1 MADKWPLANGNWSNA
16 ANWNGGTKPVAG
28 DDVFADGRTVT
39 IDENVNVAS
48 VRTTARSG
56 GTAGGGFVLPPDITV
71 TATVIGHINAHC
83 LTRSAAGNPS
93 YVIGNVQGS
102 TTNGGFGSGVLNS
115 SSGTVFITGD
125 VFGGSGGA
133 DGTLNSN
140 AGIINSSSGGFVV
153 TGNVTA
159 GGNGASGANIFGS
172 GTFVLTGSVRSN
184 GNFPAVSLG
193 GSGTSTLNISINP
206 ASTHPAV
213 GVGAT
218 HIATVNGTIQTFT
231 DLVAVNVVSATATL
245 RMNGNLIDGP
255 NGCSPVAGARIWYG
269 PGAHQRRSN
278 TGGSFAGP
286 LITFTSYANAGA
298 PAVSNVRK
306 DVVYGPANEFTGTC
320 AVPPA
325 NSTAF
330 GVPVDNTVGTAVITE
345 AGLTT
350 LLQQALSPNA
360 AVAVE
365 RSIDDEKSITFSWPV
380 SGATITGEKSVDNGA
395 YSAVAGGISFLRT
408 ESGRHYYTLAY
419 NAADRVNEES
429 TIRYKMT
436 DGTYTRYFNL
446 RLVPPGITP
455 QQIEDQLEDE
465 FTAVQS
471 SVSAVG
477 LAVIDRPTLAQI
489 EASTVLAKESN
500 ATNNKTEILTA
511 VGNIEVD
518 NAAIASAVRVELT
531 DELEI
536 INNIPESFEFI
547 AEQIDDIQTVFYV
560 SPTFSIVP
568 NAVKERTL
576 RPYYKDTSRIG
587 PIGIYD
593 ANKDEVDLTPF
604 DGDMYVVVEDSDTD
618 EVLMRDDDPY
628 YVTYNLYIDPSPESV
643 GVLNAPLCWA
653 LRRISDNKFLAG
665 GPWEVQNGA
674 YGEAE

>member
-1 MADKWPLANGNWSNA
+1 MPDKWPTTNGNWSNA
-16 ANWNGGTKPVAG
+16 AIWNGGTKPVAG

-102 TTNGGFGSGVLNS
+102 VANGGFGSGVLNS

-125 VFGGSGGA
+125 VFGGFGGS

-184 GNFPAVSLG
+184 GSNPAVSLG
-193 GSGTSTLNISINP
+193 SVASTLNISINP

-213 GVGAT
+213 VVGGT
-218 HIATVNGTIQTFT
+218 GIATVNGTIQTFT
-231 DLVAVNVVSATATL
+231 DLVAINAITSTATI

-255 NGCSPVAGARIWYG
+255 NGCSPLAGARIWYG

-345 AGLTT
+345 ASL
-350 LLQQALSPNA
+350 LPFLQQALSPNA
-360 AVAVE
+360 PVAVE
-365 RSIDDEKSITFSWPV
+365 RSIDDTRSIMFSWPV
-380 SGATITGEKSVDNGA
+380 SGAVITGQRSINNGT
-395 YSAVAGGISFLRT
+395 YVNIEGAVTFLRT
-408 ESGRHYYTLAY
+408 ESGRHYYVLAY
-419 NAADRVNEES
+419 NSADRVNEEAG
-429 TIRYKMT
+429 IRYKMT
-436 DGTYTRYFNL
+436 DGTYTKYFNL
-446 RLVPPGITP
+446 RLVNQHKVTLDGIKSKT
-455 QQIEDQLEDE
+455 
-465 FTAVQS
+465 
-471 SVSAVG
+471 
-477 LAVIDRPTLAQI
+477 DRIPT
-489 EASTVLAKESN
+489 N
-500 ATNNKTEILTA
+500 PAT
-511 VGNIEVD
+511 
-518 NAAIASAVRVELT
+518 
-531 DELEI
+531 
-536 INNIPESFEFI
+536 
-547 AEQIDDIQTVFYV
+547 AEQINSLQNN
-560 SPTFSIVP
+560 SP
-568 NAVKERTL
+568 
-576 RPYYKDTSRIG
+576 
-587 PIGIYD
+587 
-593 ANKDEVDLTPF
+593 
-604 DGDMYVVVEDSDTD
+604 
-618 EVLMRDDDPY
+618 
-628 YVTYNLYIDPSPESV
+628 
-643 GVLNAPLCWA
+643 
-653 LRRISDNKFLAG
+653 
-665 GPWEVQNGA
+665 
-674 YGEAE
+674 AEFF

>member
-184 GNFPAVSLG
+184 NYSAAVTVG
-193 GSGTSTLNISINP
+193 GSVASTLNISINP

-213 GVGAT
+213 TVGGT
-218 HIATVNGTIQTFT
+218 GIATVNGTIQTFT

-365 RSIDDEKSITFSWPV
+365 RSIDDEKAITFSWPV
-380 SGATITGEKSVDNGA
+380 SGATITGEKSVDNGT
-395 YSAVAGGISFLRT
+395 YSAVAGAIAFLRS

-419 NAADRVNEES
+419 DADDRTDEEA

-436 DGTYTRYFNL
+436 DGTYTKYFNL

-455 QQIEDQLEDE
+455 EQIQTQLEDD
-465 FTAVQS
+465 FQ
-471 SVSAVG
+471 G
-477 LAVIDRPTLAQI
+477 
-489 EASTVLAKESN
+489 VLD
-500 ATNNKTEILTA
+500 A

-518 NAAIASAVRVELT
+518 NAAIAEAVETQLADDFAAITEDIDNETIAQLVYQSIVGSGVVRYSIPQVTGTIEAVKYADFETSIPASTASDSILYLSIGCENHTTPNLQADSEDGLT
-531 DELEI
+531 IL
-536 INNIPESFEFI
+536 N
-547 AEQIDDIQTVFYV
+547 QRDDFNPADVTVIRT
-560 SPTFSIVP
+560 SPTAVTVWISARVLSKLSAAEYILSLTEITSDAKTKLRFEKFFS
-568 NAVKERTL
+568 L
-576 RPYYKDTSRIG
+576 RSGAGRVIG
-587 PIGIYD
+587 
-593 ANKDEVDLTPF
+593 
-604 DGDMYVVVEDSDTD
+604 
-618 EVLMRDDDPY
+618 
-628 YVTYNLYIDPSPESV
+628 
-643 GVLNAPLCWA
+643 
-653 LRRISDNKFLAG
+653 
-665 GPWEVQNGA
+665 
-674 YGEAE
+674 